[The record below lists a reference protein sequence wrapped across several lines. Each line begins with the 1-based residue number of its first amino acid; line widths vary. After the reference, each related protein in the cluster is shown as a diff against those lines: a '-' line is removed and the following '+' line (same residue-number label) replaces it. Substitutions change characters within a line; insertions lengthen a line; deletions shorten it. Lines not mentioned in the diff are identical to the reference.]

1 MVPAI
6 YPYLCIQQ
14 LYICP
19 CKFSHVSWF
28 NVDLVKPDWKKWEIE
43 YPPDTTSSMS
53 PDYRKTH
60 KLTAGIGKNHLN
72 PTFILGG
79 GPNLN
84 FHFGSFL
91 DFKILREMYT
101 SHVHQKRTP
110 VEEALPHPC
119 DRIPSLLE
127 LEEKRTFFLKSRTK
141 NHCVFVKRFKTD
153 TLENQRLERL
163 EDDFPDFNWVM
174 FRFHVNCSG
183 VETCSLQVQVGH
195 EKDRS

>member
-6 YPYLCIQQ
+6 YPYLCIQPRK

-101 SHVHQKRTP
+101 SHVHQKRNPSWRGVAPPLRPDP
-110 VEEALPHPC
+110 VLAGAWREAHLFFEK
-119 DRIPSLLE
+119 SN
-127 LEEKRTFFLKSRTK
+127 EEK
-141 NHCVFVKRFKTD
+141 CGFVKRFKRTPWKI
-153 TLENQRLERL
+153 NVW
-163 EDDFPDFNWVM
+163 NVWKM
-174 FRFHVNCSG
+174 IFRISIGWCLGSMLIFWG
-183 VETCSLQVQVGH
+183 ETCSLQV
-195 EKDRS
+195 